1 MNFLFNKIFEIQR
14 FLQLEVVF
22 NKGNRRNRRTRRNES
37 QSLERDE
44 NMSETSLLQG
54 NATLT
59 NVSENV
65 NNVFDRNLGSELT
78 EPSQI
83 SNEIEIISQR
93 LSEQNSNKMTQIEH
107 QLNSKLEKI
116 LKEIRANKNC
126 NTTTDE
132 EDVESRQPGPSNSKP
147 KGLRNKHA
155 SNMTIERDQDDRV
168 YSSEMSELRQP
179 YTPIGIT
186 DETLDETI
194 IINEN
199 RQENADH
206 HMVTGPTMN
215 ILRQNSTNSNTT
227 NPVGPQAETLF
238 EHPQSSDP
246 VSQIALAIE
255 KLAHKNQE
263 LSIFHP
269 KNTLT
274 FNGKLE
280 KNEKFE
286 YFGDLF
292 HTTLKMQPHL
302 TEEMKINHF
311 HAHLRELALK
321 TFKNIQRTPTTTLED
336 ILVVFRRMYVKPES
350 SASAKHRFNRLMFQP
365 ENQKVPDFLEDL
377 QESAEKAFG
386 EAAPQMIESLLYAK
400 MPPYL
405 KESINHA
412 YLENGTYEQIV
423 RHLEREMEL
432 NGLEAD

>member
-1 MNFLFNKIFEIQR
+1 M
-14 FLQLEVVF
+14 
-22 NKGNRRNRRTRRNES
+22 GNRRNRRTRRNES
-37 QSLERDE
+37 QSPERDE
-44 NMSETSLLQG
+44 NMSETSLLQD

-59 NVSENV
+59 NVSEIV

-83 SNEIEIISQR
+83 SNETEIISQR

-107 QLNSKLEKI
+107 QLNNKFEEI

-126 NTTTDE
+126 NTITDE
-132 EDVESRQPGPSNSKP
+132 EDVESRQPGPSNAKP

-155 SNMTIERDQDDRV
+155 SNMTIERDQDDRF

-206 HMVTGPTMN
+206 HMVTGPTKN
-215 ILRQNSTNSNTT
+215 ILRQNSSNSNTT
-227 NPVGPQAETLF
+227 NPVGPHAETLF

-280 KNEKFE
+280 KNEMFE
-286 YFGDLF
+286 YFEDLF
-292 HTTLKMQPHL
+292 HTTLKMQPRL
-302 TEEMKINHF
+302 TEEVKINHF
-311 HAHLRELALK
+311 HAHLRGLALK

-336 ILVVFRRMYVKPES
+336 ILVVFRRTYVKPES
-350 SASAKHRFNRLMFQP
+350 SASAKHRFNKLVFQP
-365 ENQKVPDFLEDL
+365 ENQKLPDFLEDKRV
-377 QESAEKAFG
+377 QK
-386 EAAPQMIESLLYAK
+386 
-400 MPPYL
+400 
-405 KESINHA
+405 
-412 YLENGTYEQIV
+412 
-423 RHLEREMEL
+423 
-432 NGLEAD
+432 